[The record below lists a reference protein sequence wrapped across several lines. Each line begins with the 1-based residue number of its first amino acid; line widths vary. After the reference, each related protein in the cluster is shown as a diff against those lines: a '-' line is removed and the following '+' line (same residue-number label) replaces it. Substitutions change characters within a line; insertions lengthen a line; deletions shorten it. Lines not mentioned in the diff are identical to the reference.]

1 MRHSNGPPSPWG
13 TGETK
18 KRIVD
23 APKNE
28 NSAIHRYTG
37 DISAATGCAKVNYAK
52 IQELYAPNH
61 EMNKFCSNLKRLIE
75 SKMHMKGPFKAW
87 YSSVKN
93 TSHAYTLL
101 HDTYLFH
108 PSRISR
114 MSAED
119 IWMSQPEFQKHP
131 LNDFKRYNK
140 RMKILVSKKV
150 KLASTE
156 DAIYLEDMQYHPQK
170 RITCRERYTIL
181 GRTCS

>member
-1 MRHSNGPPSPWG
+1 MGDRRNKEENCWCSEKWEFCDTSLHWRYLCCHRLCKGKLCKDSRVVCPKPWDDWG
-13 TGETK
+13 
-18 KRIVD
+18 
-23 APKNE
+23 
-28 NSAIHRYTG
+28 
-37 DISAATGCAKVNYAK
+37 
-52 IQELYAPNH
+52 L
-61 EMNKFCSNLKRLIE
+61 LE